1 MKIESQ
7 DKRIDEL
14 LKGSTFIIPRFQR
27 AYSWEV
33 EHISQ
38 FWSDVIGN
46 LSESYFIGS
55 MVVYKIGRSSVAV
68 VDGQQRL
75 TTITILLCAIREGFK
90 ALEEIELAHGLQ
102 AYIEQKDRENKTVY
116 VLQTETSFPYLQEE
130 VLKNGPA
137 DAPYEVGYEE
147 EAIKR
152 AYSTFNERIGS
163 KIDSILSN
171 DKLSKKENHKEA
183 INWLSKLRD
192 TVFDLNVIVVTLDN
206 EDDAYLIFE
215 TLNTRGKDLAL
226 SDLIRNHFTKFLK
239 PVGGVDQSKLKWA
252 KVLDTIANSTT
263 TLDPDTFIVHSW
275 QSRYDFVTKAKAFQ
289 RVKETIVKSNANAQL
304 DQFMRD
310 SEHWR
315 SIFDTDFKW
324 TKSEKAVARS
334 LSALRTFKVV
344 QPTPGILS
352 LIRAYHINLIKY
364 KTLRDAIEMIEK
376 FHFSF
381 NAITSSRS
389 SGGISGMYSLFGR
402 QVFSSVDGAEVA
414 KAIAELQLK
423 LRERESSPSEFDAGF
438 EQVIYTNNQSSQKS
452 LVQYILKRIALDEA
466 QPFIGETD
474 DLTIEH
480 LLSQSNIKTGISE
493 NTIGQIGNLL
503 LIDSKTN
510 ELLSTKNFLTKKN
523 ILKDRGYKL
532 PNLLEAADEISA
544 ELIAQ
549 NTSRLS
555 KVARNKIWKV

>member
-1 MKIESQ
+1 
-7 DKRIDEL
+7 
-14 LKGSTFIIPRFQR
+14 
-27 AYSWEV
+27 
-33 EHISQ
+33 
-38 FWSDVIGN
+38 
-46 LSESYFIGS
+46 
-55 MVVYKIGRSSVAV
+55 
-68 VDGQQRL
+68 
-75 TTITILLCAIREGFK
+75 
-90 ALEEIELAHGLQ
+90 
-102 AYIEQKDRENKTVY
+102 
-116 VLQTETSFPYLQEE
+116 
-130 VLKNGPA
+130 
-137 DAPYEVGYEE
+137 
-147 EAIKR
+147 
-152 AYSTFNERIGS
+152 
-163 KIDSILSN
+163 
-171 DKLSKKENHKEA
+171 
-183 INWLSKLRD
+183 
-192 TVFDLNVIVVTLDN
+192 
-206 EDDAYLIFE
+206 
-215 TLNTRGKDLAL
+215 
-226 SDLIRNHFTKFLK
+226 
-239 PVGGVDQSKLKWA
+239 
-252 KVLDTIANSTT
+252 
-263 TLDPDTFIVHSW
+263 
-275 QSRYDFVTKAKAFQ
+275 
-289 RVKETIVKSNANAQL
+289 
-304 DQFMRD
+304 MRD

-480 LLSQSNIKTGISE
+480 LLSQSNIKTGIAE